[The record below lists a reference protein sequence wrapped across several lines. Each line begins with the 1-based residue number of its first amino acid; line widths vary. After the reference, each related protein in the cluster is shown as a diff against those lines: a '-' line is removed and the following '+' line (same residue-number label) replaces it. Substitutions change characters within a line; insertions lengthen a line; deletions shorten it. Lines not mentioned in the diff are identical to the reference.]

1 MDSSSDSY
9 MEVDDEVYLCK
20 MCDKVL
26 EEGRAF
32 ELGGNRWHVECFR
45 CSSCDAQLD
54 CDTNLLVLGN
64 GDLICG
70 NCCYSCCVCGK
81 KIDDL
86 AILTGK
92 DTAFCAKCFKCRNCK
107 RPIENLRYA
116 RTSQGIFCMSCNE
129 KLIERRRRNKLKEQ
143 QSGSRRA
150 KSKTQSTSTI
160 TNVTTE
166 SIKDDSIT
174 VATITTTVLESKNEQ
189 MATTSSTD
197 STYGRRSTSPPVL
210 DKSLPPVPKDEPP
223 QSVVRAD
230 TLRSGDTKNT
240 STADTVTH
248 VIASTENNLVKPVT
262 PGASTKFQEMIIAET
277 KEDESPS
284 TVNTGSS
291 SPSSETIP
299 RFAAIG
305 SSMDGKNSSTR
316 FSVTTSAIL
325 DTYRDSYVS
334 SASSTT
340 ELHSDRTIRA
350 VPAEEDD
357 SPTDIDEVNDTPT
370 VVSAQPTD
378 PAGDATRR
386 SSAGLAPRANAEK
399 VAYDTTTEDAAQEGL
414 TASITSTTSNG
425 SAKYESRRASV
436 SSVASTSTLASFTR
450 SSKGFL
456 SDLSN
461 RRSKTSF
468 LTSKVRRI
476 SRSIT
481 IDMSNANS
489 HSRTT
494 GASFMTA
501 TTPSSAVSAPP
512 DFSFPRRQ
520 ESQSPAI
527 PQQPLSPPLQSRQ
540 QQHEDDTSE
549 ALSLVPTPT
558 SLSFRAPGN
567 EALQAASDGPASRK
581 STTDGNTLP
590 MAPVDSSEANKMN
603 FSYSSMLIEENP
615 DGAPLLAANQRKGHE
630 PKRSISSAS
639 VGVLF
644 SNSKNPFN
652 RSHGVSLSQAS
663 TESTSAING
672 GSNQQKRSPF
682 LFSGQFSAKQKDPAT
697 KDKSVAATS
706 TLKKLGGIAKS
717 PKAKSPNSPPRTPE
731 KTATGLLTGTAKS
744 LAPGPEISSSPAIRS
759 STDTEAEFGARKAKH
774 SNYIPLPAFQDNTDF
789 SLEEDFRNIL
799 NSQDQLA
806 QSSPRSPRSPS
817 RGVGVRA
824 QRLQNLLRRPSRS
837 TLRSFVTGAESS
849 PATTYQTPGSPDSMH
864 KWTQSPYI
872 SPEDVP
878 TFMMVANERSSV
890 LGAHDNDDSE
900 LSPPRRTLDIDDE
913 TAKLKYELVRASQ
926 RIVELEA
933 LLKIGEPD
941 TTALEKTIEERRRTI
956 ADLEAQTTVIRKEYE
971 VMRVGQ
977 AAEDEYDEAPN
988 ELLRRFRDEMEAT
1001 KNGLQAE
1008 IQELI
1013 SQRNELL
1020 DENLRLTKLRQDAV
1034 QQAEHLNA
1042 KNQELADLNNELT
1055 RQIQER
1061 FKTHKGSPSIG
1072 SSSSGGGLFG
1082 NLRPQP
1088 SREQF
1093 SIDRDGV
1100 SKPAYVGRSKALGN
1114 ASPGPGL
1121 LAPSSASASPTVATE
1136 NMPRE
1141 SSATGSIS
1149 AVLEEAL
1156 STDATTEVARPV
1168 YSFQPSLVNSGN
1180 SISNGGGKKKFWHR
1194 GGVAVAKGAVKGFNK
1209 MFSSDGGNSSGQWS
1223 SSGNGVDTI
1232 AQDSGATGGLNILM
1246 PTSASASSGLST
1258 AGNNSSIPGGIMRTM
1273 KVTVPSGAANEQGA
1287 DEPESSLFGVD
1298 IVKRT
1303 ESEGRSVPFIV
1314 TRCIQE
1320 VESRGMDYEG
1330 IYRKSGIKSQ
1340 SDMIQS
1346 MFEKCGLGQTL
1357 SPMTNE
1363 GLSSSSSTASLSS
1376 ASLDEK
1382 DKIGSANPDVGVILT
1397 PEMIKWQDEFHELMQ
1412 GDICGVTSAL
1422 KQYLRHLPVP
1432 LVTYDSYA
1440 AFIAVAE
1447 HDDFERR
1454 IYRLTQIMKSL
1465 PRAHQNCLEC
1475 IVRHLSRVVTHS
1487 DKNLMTALNLAV
1499 VFAPT
1504 LVWDYSGTREM
1515 MDAHKRNEVI
1525 RFMIEN
1531 SDRIFATDVS
1541 LV

>member
-9 MEVDDEVYLCK
+9 MEIDDEVYLCK

-150 KSKTQSTSTI
+150 KSKTRSPSTI

-166 SIKDDSIT
+166 SIKDDSLN
-174 VATITTTVLESKNEQ
+174 VATITTTVLEESKSKKLSS
-189 MATTSSTD
+189 TSSTD
-197 STYGRRSTSPPVL
+197 STCSRRSTSPSVL

-223 QSVVRAD
+223 RSVVGAE
-230 TLRSGDTKNT
+230 TLSSGDT
-240 STADTVTH
+240 TAETVTR
-248 VIASTENNLVKPVT
+248 VTASTENNLVKPVT
-262 PGASTKFQEMIIAET
+262 ADAASQVQKVIIAET

-284 TVNTGSS
+284 AANTCLSS
-291 SPSSETIP
+291 LSSEAIP
-299 RFAAIG
+299 RHSEIG
-305 SSMDGKNSSTR
+305 SPTDGKNSSTR

-325 DTYRDSYVS
+325 NTYRDSYIS

-340 ELHSDRTIRA
+340 DLHSDRTIRA
-350 VPAEEDD
+350 VPADDDD
-357 SPTDIDEVNDTPT
+357 SPTDIDEVNDTPNL
-370 VVSAQPTD
+370 VIAQRTD

-386 SSAGLAPRANAEK
+386 SSAGLASRANAEK
-399 VAYDTTTEDAAQEGL
+399 VAYDTSAEDAAQEGL
-414 TASITSTTSNG
+414 TASMTSTTSNG
-425 SAKYESRRASV
+425 STNNGSRRASV
-436 SSVASTSTLASFTR
+436 SSIASTSTLASFTR

-481 IDMSNANS
+481 IDMSNANIS
-489 HSRTT
+489 HSGTTPTT
-494 GASFMTA
+494 GASFTTA

-512 DFSFPRRQ
+512 DFSFPRRR
-520 ESQSPAI
+520 EYQSPAI
-527 PQQPLSPPLQSRQ
+527 PQQPLSPPPQSLQ
-540 QQHEDDTSE
+540 QQQEEQDNGE

-558 SLSFRAPGN
+558 SLSFKAPGD
-567 EALQAASDGPASRK
+567 EALHASDGPASRS

-590 MAPVDSSEANKMN
+590 LVHSSGANKSSL
-603 FSYSSMLIEENP
+603 SYSSMLIEENP
-615 DGAPLLAANQRKGHE
+615 DPAPLLAVNQRKGHE

-639 VGVLF
+639 AGALF
-644 SNSKNPFN
+644 SNSKNPFS
-652 RSHGVSLSQAS
+652 RSHSVSLSQAS
-663 TESTSAING
+663 TESTSVING
-672 GSNQQKRSPF
+672 ASNQQKRSPF

-697 KDKSVAATS
+697 KDRTAGATS

-717 PKAKSPNSPPRTPE
+717 PKAKSPRSPPRTPD
-731 KTATGLLTGTAKS
+731 KTATGSRTGTTMS

-759 STDTEAEFGARKAKH
+759 STDTESEFAARKANH
-774 SNYIPLPAFQDNTDF
+774 SNYIPLPTFQDNTDF

-824 QRLQNLLRRPSRS
+824 QRLQNLLRKPSRS

-849 PATTYQTPGSPDSMH
+849 PATTYQTPGSPDSTH

-890 LGAHDNDDSE
+890 FGGHDNGDSE
-900 LSPPRRTLDIDDE
+900 LSPPRRTLDVDDE

-941 TTALEKTIEERRRTI
+941 TSALEKTIEERRRTI

-971 VMRVGQ
+971 VMHGGQ
-977 AAEDEYDEAPN
+977 AAEEEYDEAPN

-1034 QQAEHLNA
+1034 QQAEHFNA
-1042 KNQELADLNNELT
+1042 KNQQLADLNNELT

-1072 SSSSGGGLFG
+1072 SSTSGGGLFG
-1082 NLRPQP
+1082 NLRSHP
-1088 SREQF
+1088 SREQL
-1093 SIDRDGV
+1093 
-1100 SKPAYVGRSKALGN
+1100 AYAGRSKALGN
-1114 ASPGPGL
+1114 ASPGPAF
-1121 LAPSSASASPTVATE
+1121 LAPSSASASPAVAME
-1136 NMPRE
+1136 NIPRE

-1149 AVLEEAL
+1149 AVLEDTL

-1180 SISNGGGKKKFWHR
+1180 SSSNGGGKKKFWHR
-1194 GGVAVAKGAVKGFNK
+1194 GGAAVAKGAVKGFNK

-1223 SSGNGVDTI
+1223 SSGNGVNTI
-1232 AQDSGATGGLNILM
+1232 TQDSAATGGLNILM
-1246 PTSASASSGLST
+1246 PTSASASSGLSS
-1258 AGNNSSIPGGIMRTM
+1258 AGNNSSKPGSIMRTM
-1273 KVTVPSGAANEQGA
+1273 KFKVSSGAVEQGA

-1303 ESEGRSVPFIV
+1303 ETEGRSVPFIV

-1346 MFEKCGLGQTL
+1346 MFEKCELGRTL

-1363 GLSSSSSTASLSS
+1363 GLSSSSSTVSLSS

-1382 DKIGSANPDVGVILT
+1382 DKIASANPDVGVILT

-1447 HDDFERR
+1447 HDDFERK
-1454 IYRLTQIMKSL
+1454 IYRLAQIMKSL
-1465 PRAHQNCLEC
+1465 PRAHQTCLEC
-1475 IVRHLSRVVTHS
+1475 IVRHLSRVVSHS
-1487 DKNLMTALNLAV
+1487 DKNLMTSLNIAV

-1504 LVWDYSGTREM
+1504 LVRDYSGTREM
-1515 MDAHKRNEVI
+1515 VDAHKRNEVI

>member
-1 MDSSSDSY
+1 MF
-9 MEVDDEVYLCK
+9 YLSHG
-20 MCDKVL
+20 L
-26 EEGRAF
+26 TTAF
-32 ELGGNRWHVECFR
+32 SIGGNRWHVECFR

-129 KLIERRRRNKLKEQ
+129 KLIERRRRNKLKEH

-166 SIKDDSIT
+166 SIKDDSIA
-174 VATITTTVLESKNEQ
+174 VATITTTVLEESKSKQLAN
-189 MATTSSTD
+189 TSSTD
-197 STYGRRSTSPPVL
+197 STYRQISTSPSVL
-210 DKSLPPVPKDEPP
+210 DKSLPPVPKDELPR
-223 QSVVRAD
+223 SVVKAE
-230 TLRSGDTKNT
+230 TLSSVDTKT
-240 STADTVTH
+240 TPTLETVTH

-262 PGASTKFQEMIIAET
+262 PGAASQCQKMIIAET

-284 TVNTGSS
+284 AANTGSS
-291 SPSSETIP
+291 SPSSEAIP
-299 RFAAIG
+299 RLAEIG
-305 SSMDGKNSSTR
+305 SPMDGKNSSTR

-334 SASSTT
+334 SASSTA

-350 VPAEEDD
+350 VPADYDD

-370 VVSAQPTD
+370 VVSAQRTD

-386 SSAGLAPRANAEK
+386 SSAGLASRANADK
-399 VAYDTTTEDAAQEGL
+399 VAYDTTTEDAAQERF

-425 SAKYESRRASV
+425 STKNESRRASV
-436 SSVASTSTLASFTR
+436 SSIASTSTLASFTR

-456 SDLSN
+456 SDLNN

-481 IDMSNANS
+481 IDISNANIS
-489 HSRTT
+489 HSGTTPTT

-512 DFSFPRRQ
+512 DFSFPRRR
-520 ESQSPAI
+520 ESQSKAI
-527 PQQPLSPPLQSRQ
+527 PQQPLLPPPQSLQ
-540 QQHEDDTSE
+540 QQQEQEEPDNSE

-558 SLSFRAPGN
+558 SLSFKAPGN
-567 EALQAASDGPASRK
+567 EALQAASDGHASRS

-590 MAPVDSSEANKMN
+590 TVPVDSSGANKSIL
-603 FSYSSMLIEENP
+603 SYPSMLIDENP
-615 DGAPLLAANQRKGHE
+615 DPAPLLAVNQRKGHE

-639 VGVLF
+639 AGALF

-652 RSHGVSLSQAS
+652 RSHSVSLSQAS
-663 TESTSAING
+663 TESTSVING
-672 GSNQQKRSPF
+672 ASNQQKRSPF

-697 KDKSVAATS
+697 KDRSAAATS
-706 TLKKLGGIAKS
+706 ALTKLGGVAKS
-717 PKAKSPNSPPRTPE
+717 PKAKSPKSPPRTPE
-731 KTATGLLTGTAKS
+731 KTATGSRTGTPKG
-744 LAPGPEISSSPAIRS
+744 LAPGREISSSPAI
-759 STDTEAEFGARKAKH
+759 TDTESEFGARKANH
-774 SNYIPLPAFQDNTDF
+774 SNYIPLPTFQDNTDF
-789 SLEEDFRNIL
+789 SLEDDFRNIL

-806 QSSPRSPRSPS
+806 QSSPRSTRSPS

-824 QRLQNLLRRPSRS
+824 QRLQNLLRKPSRS

-849 PATTYQTPGSPDSMH
+849 PATTYQTPGSPDSTH

-872 SPEDVP
+872 LPEDVP
-878 TFMMVANERSSV
+878 TFMMVSNERSSV
-890 LGAHDNDDSE
+890 LGAHDNDDLE
-900 LSPPRRTLDIDDE
+900 LSPPRRTLDVDDE
-913 TAKLKYELVRASQ
+913 TAKLQYELVRASQ

-933 LLKIGEPD
+933 LLKIGEPG
-941 TTALEKTIEERRRTI
+941 TSALEKTIEERRRTI

-971 VMRVGQ
+971 VMRGGQ
-977 AAEDEYDEAPN
+977 VAEDEYDEAPN

-1008 IQELI
+1008 IQELV

-1042 KNQELADLNNELT
+1042 KNQQLADLNNELM

-1082 NLRPQP
+1082 NLRSHP
-1088 SREQF
+1088 SREQV
-1093 SIDRDGV
+1093 SNDRDGV
-1100 SKPAYVGRSKALGN
+1100 SKQAYVGRSKALGN

-1121 LAPSSASASPTVATE
+1121 LAPSSASASPPLATE
-1136 NMPRE
+1136 NMPRA
-1141 SSATGSIS
+1141 SSANGSIS
-1149 AVLEEAL
+1149 AILEDTL

-1168 YSFQPSLVNSGN
+1168 YSLQPSLVNSGN

-1194 GGVAVAKGAVKGFNK
+1194 GGAAVAKGAVKGFNK

-1232 AQDSGATGGLNILM
+1232 AQDSAATGGLNILM

-1258 AGNNSSIPGGIMRTM
+1258 AGNNSSKPGGVMRTM
-1273 KVTVPSGAANEQGA
+1273 KFKVSSGAIEQGA

-1340 SDMIQS
+1340 SDMIRS
-1346 MFEKCGLGQTL
+1346 MFEKCELGRTL

-1382 DKIGSANPDVGVILT
+1382 DKSVSANPDVGVILT

-1412 GDICGVTSAL
+1412 GDICGVTSVL
-1422 KQYLRHLPVP
+1422 KQYLRYLPVP

-1447 HDDFERR
+1447 HDDFERK

-1465 PRAHQNCLEC
+1465 PRAHQICLEC
-1475 IVRHLSRVVTHS
+1475 IIRHLLRVVSHS
-1487 DKNLMTALNLAV
+1487 DKNLMTSLNLAV

-1504 LVWDYSGTREM
+1504 LVRDYSGTREM
-1515 MDAHKRNEVI
+1515 VDAHKRSEVI